1 MSKFYTAVHTVGNTV
16 VEIGYENGK
25 RVVNKTQFQPTL
37 FVPSLKKGARWHSLE
52 GIPLEAFQPGD
63 IGDCREAIDRYSSVA
78 NFKIYGN
85 TDWTAQYIGDQYP
98 GEVPYVYKDLR
109 VGFIDIETESENG
122 FPSLEDPNER
132 INAITVE
139 NDGKRVS
146 FALQEFDL
154 PGVECHV
161 FADERSMLRAFLEYW
176 ETHYPDIITGW
187 NIRFFDIPYI
197 YKRVVKLFDE
207 KTAKRLSPI
216 RKIQEKIVN
225 RKGKDHT
232 VFDLLGVA
240 TLDYYELYIK
250 FTYTNRESYSLNHI
264 ANVELGEEKLD
275 YSEHDS
281 IKDFYT
287 KDFQKFMEYNSHD
300 VTLVQK
306 LDKKLKL
313 LELVV
318 ALAYNAKVNFT
329 DTFSQVKTWD
339 CIIYHHLASKFIAV
353 PLKPEVEE
361 KSEQFQ
367 GAYVKDPQ
375 VGMHNWIVSFDLD
388 SLYPHLI
395 MQYNISP
402 ETKDALGKRN
412 TLDPDH
418 VLNPHSETAQT
429 QFLRVQDHQQA
440 AVEKNLAIAANG
452 VYFKRDKQGF
462 LPELMETMYE
472 ERKMYKEKMLEAKR
486 ALKALDATASA
497 TKREEL
503 EYQISKYHNFQLVRK
518 IQLNSA
524 FGAVGNQ
531 YFRYYDIDCAEAI
544 TVSGKLSIRWIE
556 QELNKFLNRM
566 AGTTDV
572 DFVVASDTDSVY
584 LCMDNVVQR
593 IFAGKSIPDAKIT
606 ETLEKLC
613 KDKIEPFIQQRYEE
627 LAKTMNAYA
636 QKMHM
641 KRESICSKGIWTAKK
656 RYMLNVMM
664 GEEGV
669 LLKEPELKI
678 MGIETARSSTPQIV
692 RKALKTAISLIM
704 NQGEKAVQDFVEQF
718 RDQFDQAGIDDI
730 AFPRSVSGMD
740 KYSCKTGVYKKS
752 TPIAVKGSLLFNHF
766 LYENGLEKKYR
777 PIGEAEK
784 IKFVYLKEPNPLSF
798 VSGNEHVISF
808 GTQIPKELH
817 LDKYVDRDLQFEK
830 SFEDP
835 LKTIL
840 DVLQWSIRKTPSL
853 EDFFV

>member
-1 MSKFYTAVHTVGNTV
+1 MAEFYTAIYTIGNDIA
-16 VEIGYENGK
+16 EIYYKDGK
-25 RVVNKTQFQPTL
+25 RHTRRVAFQPSL
-37 FVPSLKKGARWHSLE
+37 FAPSLTKTAIWHSLE
-52 GIPLEAFQPGD
+52 GIPLDEWSPGS
-63 IGDCREAIDRYSSVA
+63 ISDCKDVIDGYSTVS

-85 TDWTAQYIGDQYP
+85 TDWSAQYIAKTYP
-98 GEVPYVYKDLR
+98 GEVQYDYTQLR
-109 VGFIDIETESENG
+109 IGFLDIETECEDG
-122 FPSLEDPNER
+122 FPSITNPNER
-132 INAITVE
+132 INAITIE
-139 NDGKRVS
+139 IDGKRIS
-146 FALQEFDL
+146 FALNQFDL

-161 FADERSMLRAFLEYW
+161 FGDERDMLRAFLEYW
-176 ETHYPDIITGW
+176 ELHYPDIITGW

-197 YKRVVKLFDE
+197 HGRIVKLFDQ
-207 KTAKRLSPI
+207 KTARRLSPLK
-216 RKIQEKIVN
+216 RIQEKIVN

-264 ANVELGEEKLD
+264 ANVELGEAKLD
-275 YSEHDS
+275 YTEYDS
-281 IKDFYT
+281 IHEFYT

-339 CIIYHHLASKFIAV
+339 CIIYHHLAAKKIV
-353 PLKPEVEE
+353 IPLKPEAEE
-361 KSEQFQ
+361 KGEQFE

-402 ETKDALGKRN
+402 ETKDRLGKRN
-412 TLDPDH
+412 TLTPDY
-418 VLNPHSETAQT
+418 VLDSESEEAQK
-429 QFLRVQDHQQA
+429 QFIRYQDHYQYAQ
-440 AVEKNLAIAANG
+440 EHNTTIAANG
-452 VYFKRDKQGF
+452 VYFTRDRQGF

-472 ERKMYKEKMLEAKR
+472 ERKLYKEKMLDAKR
-486 ALKALDATASA
+486 QLKGLPESAIEERSRLDFEIT
-497 TKREEL
+497 
-503 EYQISKYHNFQLVRK
+503 KYHNFQLVRK

-524 FGAVGNQ
+524 FGAIGNP

-544 TVSGKLSIRWIE
+544 TVSGKLAIRWIE
-556 QELNKFLNRM
+556 QELNKYLNKLV
-566 AGTTDV
+566 GTTDT
-572 DFVVASDTDSVY
+572 DFVIASDTDSVY
-584 LCMDNVVQR
+584 LCLDKVVQK
-593 IFAGKSIPDAKIT
+593 IFKNSTTDAKIT

-613 KDKIEPFIQQRYEE
+613 KDKIEPFISSRYEE
-627 LAKTMNAYA
+627 LAKRVNAYA

-664 GEEGV
+664 GEDGV

-704 NQGEKAVQDFVEQF
+704 NKGETAVQKFVEEF
-718 RDQFDQAGIDDI
+718 REEFESAPIDDI
-730 AFPRSVSGMD
+730 AFPRSVTGIE
-740 KYSCKTGVYKKS
+740 KYSCRTGVYKKS
-752 TPIAVKGSLLFNHF
+752 TPIAVKGSLLFNYF
-766 LYENGLEKKYR
+766 LTKNGMDKKYR
-777 PIGEAEK
+777 LIGEADK
-784 IKFVYLKEPNPLSF
+784 VKFVYLKEPNPLSV
-798 VSGNEHVISF
+798 VSGKEQVISF
-808 GTQIPKELH
+808 MNQIPKELN
-817 LDKYVDRDLQFEK
+817 LDKYVNRDLQFEK
-830 SFEDP
+830 SFKDP

-840 DVLQWSIRKTPSL
+840 DVLYWNIESRPSL
-853 EDFFV
+853 EQFFV

>member
-25 RVVNKTQFQPTL
+25 RVVNKTTFQPTL

-52 GIPLEAFQPGD
+52 GVPLEAFQPGD

-146 FALQEFDL
+146 FALHEFDL
-154 PGVECHV
+154 PNVECHV
-161 FADERSMLRAFLEYW
+161 FGDERSMLRAFLEYW

-395 MQYNISP
+395 MGFNISP
-402 ETKDALGKRN
+402 ETKDKLGKRN
-412 TLDPDH
+412 TLNPDFIIS
-418 VLNPHSETAQT
+418 PDSEEAGK
-429 QFLRVQDHQQA
+429 QFIRYQDHYEYAQ
-440 AVEKNLAIAANG
+440 KYNTTIAANG
-452 VYFKRDKQGF
+452 VYFTRDKQGF

-472 ERKMYKEKMLEAKR
+472 ERKMYKEKMLDAKR
-486 ALKALDATASA
+486 ELK
-497 TKREEL
+497 
-503 EYQISKYHNFQLVRK
+503 
-518 IQLNSA
+518 
-524 FGAVGNQ
+524 
-531 YFRYYDIDCAEAI
+531 
-544 TVSGKLSIRWIE
+544 
-556 QELNKFLNRM
+556 
-566 AGTTDV
+566 
-572 DFVVASDTDSVY
+572 
-584 LCMDNVVQR
+584 
-593 IFAGKSIPDAKIT
+593 
-606 ETLEKLC
+606 
-613 KDKIEPFIQQRYEE
+613 KIEEE
-627 LAKTMNAYA
+627 I
-636 QKMHM
+636 
-641 KRESICSKGIWTAKK
+641 KR
-656 RYMLNVMM
+656 R
-664 GEEGV
+664 
-669 LLKEPELKI
+669 
-678 MGIETARSSTPQIV
+678 
-692 RKALKTAISLIM
+692 
-704 NQGEKAVQDFVEQF
+704 
-718 RDQFDQAGIDDI
+718 
-730 AFPRSVSGMD
+730 
-740 KYSCKTGVYKKS
+740 
-752 TPIAVKGSLLFNHF
+752 
-766 LYENGLEKKYR
+766 GLSE
-777 PIGEAEK
+777 
-784 IKFVYLKEPNPLSF
+784 
-798 VSGNEHVISF
+798 
-808 GTQIPKELH
+808 
-817 LDKYVDRDLQFEK
+817 
-830 SFEDP
+830 
-835 LKTIL
+835 
-840 DVLQWSIRKTPSL
+840 
-853 EDFFV
+853 

>member
-1 MSKFYTAVHTVGNTV
+1 MAEFYTAVYTLGNDIA
-16 VEIGYENGK
+16 EIYYKDGK
-25 RVVNKTQFQPTL
+25 RHTRRVAFQPSL
-37 FVPSLKKGARWHSLE
+37 FAPSLTKKAQWRSLE
-52 GIPLEAFQPGD
+52 GLPLDEWSPGS
-63 IGDCREAIDRYSSVA
+63 ISDCKETIEQYSTVS

-85 TDWTAQYIGDQYP
+85 TDWSAQYIAKAYP
-98 GEVPYVYKDLR
+98 GEVQYDYKQLR
-109 VGFIDIETESENG
+109 IGFLDIETECEDG
-122 FPSLEDPNER
+122 FPSIINPNER
-132 INAITVE
+132 INAITIE
-139 NDGKRVS
+139 TDGKRVS
-146 FALQEFDL
+146 FALNEFEL

-161 FADERSMLRAFLEYW
+161 FGDERDMLRSFLEYW
-176 ETHYPDIITGW
+176 ELHYPDIITGW

-197 YKRVVKLFDE
+197 YGRIAKLFDE
-207 KTAKRLSPI
+207 KTAKRLSPL
-216 RKIQEKIVN
+216 RRVQEKIVN

-264 ANVELGEEKLD
+264 ANVELGEAKLD
-275 YSEHDS
+275 YTEYDS
-281 IKDFYT
+281 IHEFYT

-339 CIIYHHLASKFIAV
+339 CIIYHHLAAKKIAI

-361 KSEQFQ
+361 KGEQFE

-402 ETKDALGKRN
+402 ETKDKLGKRN
-412 TLDPDH
+412 TLSPDYI
-418 VLNPHSETAQT
+418 LNPDSEEAKK
-429 QFLRVQDHQQA
+429 QFIRYQDHYEYAQ
-440 AVEKNLAIAANG
+440 KYNTTIAANG
-452 VYFKRDKQGF
+452 VYFARDRQGF

-472 ERKMYKEKMLEAKR
+472 ERKLYKEKMLDAKR
-486 ALKALDATASA
+486 QLKALPESA
-497 TKREEL
+497 TEERSRL
-503 EYQISKYHNFQLVRK
+503 DFEITKYHNFQLVRK

-524 FGAVGNQ
+524 FGAVGNP

-544 TVSGKLSIRWIE
+544 TVSGKLAIRWIE
-556 QELNKFLNRM
+556 QELNKYLNKLV
-566 AGTTDV
+566 GTTDT
-572 DFVVASDTDSVY
+572 DFVIASDTDSVY
-584 LCMDNVVQR
+584 LCLDKVVQK
-593 IFAGKSIPDAKIT
+593 IFTKPATDAKIT

-613 KDKIEPFIQQRYEE
+613 KDKIEPFIGSRYEE
-627 LAKTMNAYA
+627 LAKRVNAYA
-636 QKMHM
+636 QKMRM

-664 GEEGV
+664 GEDGV

-692 RKALKTAISLIM
+692 RKALKTAIGLIM
-704 NQGEKAVQDFVEQF
+704 NRGETAVREFVCTF
-718 RDQFDQAGIDDI
+718 RNEFDTAPVDDI
-730 AFPRSVSGMD
+730 AFPRSVTGMD
-740 KYSCKTGVYKKS
+740 KYSCKTHVYKKS

-766 LYENGLEKKYR
+766 LTKNGMDKKYR
-777 PIGEAEK
+777 LIGEADK
-784 IKFVYLKEPNPLSF
+784 IKFVYLKEPNPLSH
-798 VSGNEHVISF
+798 VSGKEQVISF

-817 LDKYVDRDLQFEK
+817 LDKYVNRDLQFEK
-830 SFEDP
+830 SFKDP

-840 DVLQWSIRKTPSL
+840 DVLHWSIENQPTL

>member
-1 MSKFYTAVHTVGNTV
+1 
-16 VEIGYENGK
+16 
-25 RVVNKTQFQPTL
+25 
-37 FVPSLKKGARWHSLE
+37 
-52 GIPLEAFQPGD
+52 
-63 IGDCREAIDRYSSVA
+63 
-78 NFKIYGN
+78 
-85 TDWTAQYIGDQYP
+85 
-98 GEVPYVYKDLR
+98 
-109 VGFIDIETESENG
+109 
-122 FPSLEDPNER
+122 
-132 INAITVE
+132 
-139 NDGKRVS
+139 
-146 FALQEFDL
+146 
-154 PGVECHV
+154 
-161 FADERSMLRAFLEYW
+161 
-176 ETHYPDIITGW
+176 
-187 NIRFFDIPYI
+187 
-197 YKRVVKLFDE
+197 
-207 KTAKRLSPI
+207 
-216 RKIQEKIVN
+216 
-225 RKGKDHT
+225 
-232 VFDLLGVA
+232 
-240 TLDYYELYIK
+240 
-250 FTYTNRESYSLNHI
+250 
-264 ANVELGEEKLD
+264 
-275 YSEHDS
+275 
-281 IKDFYT
+281 
-287 KDFQKFMEYNSHD
+287 
-300 VTLVQK
+300 
-306 LDKKLKL
+306 
-313 LELVV
+313 
-318 ALAYNAKVNFT
+318 
-329 DTFSQVKTWD
+329 
-339 CIIYHHLASKFIAV
+339 
-353 PLKPEVEE
+353 
-361 KSEQFQ
+361 
-367 GAYVKDPQ
+367 
-375 VGMHNWIVSFDLD
+375 
-388 SLYPHLI
+388 
-395 MQYNISP
+395 
-402 ETKDALGKRN
+402 
-412 TLDPDH
+412 
-418 VLNPHSETAQT
+418 
-429 QFLRVQDHQQA
+429 
-440 AVEKNLAIAANG
+440 
-452 VYFKRDKQGF
+452 
-462 LPELMETMYE
+462 
-472 ERKMYKEKMLEAKR
+472 MLEAKR

-497 TKREEL
+497 AKREEL

-584 LCMDNVVQR
+584 LCMDKVVQR

-636 QKMHM
+636 QKMRM

-718 RDQFDQAGIDDI
+718 KDQFDQAGIDDI

>member
-1 MSKFYTAVHTVGNTV
+1 MAEFYTAVHCFGDTIA
-16 VEIGYENGK
+16 EIYYKDGK
-25 RVVNKTQFQPTL
+25 RHTRKTQFL
-37 FVPSLKKGARWHSLE
+37 PSLFAPSLTKVTPWRSLE
-52 GIPLEAFQPGD
+52 GLPLDEFCPGSISECKD
-63 IGDCREAIDRYSSVA
+63 TIEQYSNVA
-78 NFKIYGN
+78 NFQIYGN
-85 TDWTAQYIGDQYP
+85 TDWTAQYIAKTYP
-98 GEVPYVYKDLR
+98 GEVEYDYKSLR
-109 VGFIDIETESENG
+109 VGFLDIETESEDG
-122 FPSLEDPNER
+122 FPSISDPNER
-132 INAITVE
+132 INAITIE
-139 NDGKRVS
+139 TDGKRVS
-146 FALQEFDL
+146 FALHEFDL

-161 FADERSMLRAFLEYW
+161 FGDERSMLRAFLEYW
-176 ETHYPDIITGW
+176 ELHYPDIITGW

-197 YKRVVKLFDE
+197 YGRVAKLFDE
-207 KTAKRLSPI
+207 KTAKRLSPFK
-216 RKIQEKIVN
+216 KIQEKIIN

-250 FTYTNRESYSLNHI
+250 FTYTNRESYALNHI
-264 ANVELGEEKLD
+264 AQVELGERKLD
-275 YSEHDS
+275 YTEHDS
-281 IKDFYT
+281 IRDFYT
-287 KDFQKFMEYNSHD
+287 NDFQKFMEYNSHD

-339 CIIYHHLASKFIAV
+339 CIIYHHLHSKGVVI
-353 PLKPEVEE
+353 PLKPQAEE
-361 KSEQFQ
+361 KAQQFE

-402 ETKDALGKRN
+402 ETKDKLGKRN
-412 TLDPDH
+412 TLSPDYI
-418 VLNPHSETAQT
+418 LNPHSEDAQK
-429 QFLRVQDHQQA
+429 QFIRYQDHYEYAQ
-440 AVEKNLAIAANG
+440 KHNTTIAANG
-452 VYFKRDKQGF
+452 VYFTRAKQGF
-462 LPELMETMYE
+462 LPELMETMYG
-472 ERKMYKEKMLEAKR
+472 ERKLYKEKMLEAKR
-486 ALKALDATASA
+486 ELKALPETASQA
-497 TKREEL
+497 ERDRL
-503 EYQISKYHNFQLVRK
+503 EFDITKYHNFQLVRK

-524 FGAVGNQ
+524 FGAVGNP

-556 QELNKFLNRM
+556 QELNKYLNKM

-584 LCMDNVVQR
+584 LCLDKVVQK
-593 IFAGKSIPDAKIT
+593 IFTKPATDQKIT
-606 ETLEKLC
+606 EVLEKLC
-613 KDKIEPFIQQRYEE
+613 KDKIEPYITTKYEE
-627 LAKTMNAYA
+627 LAARVNAYD
-636 QKMHM
+636 QKMRM

-664 GEEGV
+664 GEDGV

-692 RKALKTAISLIM
+692 RQALKTAIGLIM
-704 NQGEKAVQDFVEQF
+704 NEGEGAVKRFVQEFQ
-718 RDQFDQAGIDDI
+718 DQFNSAPVEEI
-730 AFPRSVSGMD
+730 AFPRSVTGME
-740 KYSCKTGVYKKS
+740 KYSCKTNVYKKS

-766 LYENGLEKKYR
+766 LTKHGLDKKYR
-777 PIGEAEK
+777 LIGEADK
-784 IKFVYLKEPNPLSF
+784 IKFIYLKEPNPLSH
-798 VSGNEHVISF
+798 VSGKEQVISF
-808 GTQIPKELH
+808 MNQIPKELH
-817 LDKYVDRDLQFEK
+817 LDKYVNRDLQFEK
-830 SFEDP
+830 SFKEP

-840 DVLQWSIRKTPSL
+840 DVLYWSIENQPTL

>member
-1 MSKFYTAVHTVGNTV
+1 MAKFYTAVHTIGNTV
-16 VEIGYENGK
+16 IEIGYENGK
-25 RVVNKTQFQPTL
+25 RSINKTAFQPTL
-37 FVPSLKKGARWHSLE
+37 YAPSLTKQTPYRTLE
-52 GIPLEAFQPGD
+52 GLPVDAWHPGD
-63 IGDCREAIDRYSSVA
+63 ISDCREAIERYSSVA
-78 NFKIYGN
+78 NFPIYGN
-85 TDWTAQYIGDQYP
+85 TDWTAQYIAEQYP
-98 GEVPYVYKDLR
+98 GEVQYDYKSLR
-109 VGFIDIETESENG
+109 IGFLDIETESEDG

-132 INAITVE
+132 INAITIE
-139 NDGKRVS
+139 TDGKRVS
-146 FALQEFDL
+146 FALHEFAL
-154 PGVECHV
+154 PDVECLV
-161 FADERSMLRAFLEYW
+161 FGDERSMLRSFIEYW
-176 ETHYPDIITGW
+176 EQHYPDIITGW

-197 YKRVVKLFDE
+197 YKRVLKLFDE

-232 VFDLLGVA
+232 VYDLLGVA

-318 ALAYNAKVNFT
+318 ALAYIAKVNFT

-339 CIIYHHLASKFIAV
+339 CIIYHHLASKNIVV

-361 KSEQFQ
+361 KSQQFE

-395 MQYNISP
+395 MGFNISP
-402 ETKDALGKRN
+402 ETKDKLGKRN
-412 TLDPDH
+412 TLSPDYII
-418 VLNPHSETAQT
+418 NPESEDAKK
-429 QFLRVQDHQQA
+429 QFIRYQDHYEYAQ
-440 AVEKNLAIAANG
+440 KHNTTIAANG
-452 VYFKRDKQGF
+452 VYFTRAKQGF
-462 LPELMETMYE
+462 LPELMETMYG
-472 ERKMYKEKMLEAKR
+472 ERKLYKEKMLEAKR
-486 ALKALDATASA
+486 ELKALPDTASQA
-497 TKREEL
+497 ERDRL
-503 EYQISKYHNFQLVRK
+503 EFDITKYHNFQLVRK

-524 FGAVGNQ
+524 FGAVGNP

-544 TVSGKLSIRWIE
+544 TVSGKLAIRWIE
-556 QELNKFLNRM
+556 QELNGYLNKM
-566 AGTTDV
+566 VGTTGV

-584 LCMDNVVQR
+584 LCLDKVVEK
-593 IFAGKSIPDAKIT
+593 IFTKPATNQKIT
-606 ETLEKLC
+606 TTLEKLC
-613 KDKIEPFIQQRYEE
+613 KDKIEPFIAASYEKLAQRV
-627 LAKTMNAYA
+627 NAYA
-636 QKMHM
+636 QKMRM

-664 GEEGV
+664 GEDGV
-669 LLKEPELKI
+669 LLKQPELKI

-692 RKALKTAISLIM
+692 RKALKTAIGLIM
-704 NQGEKAVQDFVEQF
+704 NKGEAAVQEFVKTF
-718 RDQFDQAGIDDI
+718 RDDFDTQPVDEI
-730 AFPRSVSGMD
+730 AFPRSVTGMD
-740 KYSCKTGVYKKS
+740 KYSCRTQVYKKS
-752 TPIAVKGSLLFNHF
+752 TPIAVKGSLLYNHF
-766 LYENGLEKKYR
+766 LKKNGLDKKYR
-777 PIGEAEK
+777 LIGEAEK
-784 IKFVYLKEPNPLSF
+784 IKFIYLKEPNPLSF
-798 VSGNEHVISF
+798 VSGNEQVISF
-808 GTQIPKELH
+808 GTQIPKELD
-817 LDKYVDRDLQFEK
+817 LDKYVDRDKQFEK

-840 DVLQWSIRKTPSL
+840 DVLQWRIKTVPSL

>member
-25 RVVNKTQFQPTL
+25 RVVNKTTFQPTL

-52 GIPLEAFQPGD
+52 GVPLEAFQPGD

-146 FALQEFDL
+146 FALQQFDL

-161 FADERSMLRAFLEYW
+161 FGDERSMLRAFLEYW

-339 CIIYHHLASKFIAV
+339 CIIYHHLASKFIVV

-402 ETKDALGKRN
+402 ETKDPLGKRN

-429 QFLRVQDHQQA
+429 QFLRVQDHQEC
-440 AVEKNLAIAANG
+440 AVQKNLAIAANG

-497 TKREEL
+497 AKREEL

-566 AGTTDV
+566 AGTADV

-584 LCMDNVVQR
+584 LCMDKVVQR
-593 IFAGKSIPDAKIT
+593 IFAGKSMTDAKIT

-636 QKMHM
+636 QKMRM

-692 RKALKTAISLIM
+692 RKALKAAISLIM

-718 RDQFDQAGIDDI
+718 KDQFDQAGIDDI

-740 KYSCKTGVYKKS
+740 KYACKTGVYKKS

-808 GTQIPKELH
+808 GNQIPKELH

>member
-1 MSKFYTAVHTVGNTV
+1 MSKFYTAVHSVGNTV
-16 VEIGYENGK
+16 IEIGYENGK
-25 RVVNKTQFQPTL
+25 RVVNKTAFQPTL
-37 FVPSLKKGARWHSLE
+37 YAPSLTKQSPHRTLDGLPVDAWH
-52 GIPLEAFQPGD
+52 PGD
-63 IGDCREAIDRYSSVA
+63 ISDCREAIEKYSTVA
-78 NFKIYGN
+78 NFPLYGN
-85 TDWTAQYIGDQYP
+85 TDWVAQYIGQQYP
-98 GEVPYVYKDLR
+98 GEVPYDYKTLR
-109 VGFIDIETESENG
+109 IGFLDIETESEDG

-132 INAITVE
+132 INAITIE
-139 NDGKRVS
+139 TDGKRVS
-146 FALQEFDL
+146 FALHKFAL
-154 PGVECHV
+154 PDVECLV
-161 FADERSMLRAFLEYW
+161 FGDERSMLRAFIEYW
-176 ETHYPDIITGW
+176 EQHYPDIITGW

-275 YSEHDS
+275 YSEHES

-339 CIIYHHLASKFIAV
+339 CIIYHHLASKNIVV

-361 KSEQFQ
+361 KNEQFE

-402 ETKDALGKRN
+402 ETKLKVSKRN
-412 TLDPDH
+412 TLKPEYVIDPDTEEANKQLLRFNH
-418 VLNPHSETAQT
+418 EHRELAQT
-429 QFLRVQDHQQA
+429 ENA
-440 AVEKNLAIAANG
+440 TIAANG
-452 VYFKRDKQGF
+452 VYFYRHTQGF

-486 ALKALDATASA
+486 KLKAGTDLSPAE
-497 TKREEL
+497 KERL
-503 EYQISKYHNFQLVRK
+503 EYDISKYNNFQLVRK

-524 FGAVGNQ
+524 FGAVGNP

-556 QELNKFLNRM
+556 NKLNEFLNKM
-566 AGTTDV
+566 VGTSGE
-572 DFVVASDTDSVY
+572 DFIVASDTDSVY
-584 LCMDNVVQR
+584 LCLDKVVEKIYGNKQV
-593 IFAGKSIPDAKIT
+593 SDAKIT
-606 ETLEKLC
+606 ETLQRLC
-613 KDKIEPFIQQRYEE
+613 TDKIEPFIDSKYQE
-627 LAKTMNAYA
+627 LAERVNAYA
-636 QKMHM
+636 QKMRM

-664 GEEGV
+664 GEDGV

-704 NQGEKAVQDFVEQF
+704 NKGEDAVQEFVETF
-718 RDQFDQAGIDDI
+718 RGQFDAAPVDEI
-730 AFPRSVSGMD
+730 AFPRSVTGME
-740 KYSCKTGVYKKS
+740 KYASKTDVYKKS
-752 TPIAVKGSLLFNHF
+752 TPIAVKGSLLYNHF
-766 LYENGLEKKYR
+766 LRKNGLEKKYR

-784 IKFVYLKEPNPLSF
+784 IKFVYLKEPNPLSH
-798 VSGNEHVISF
+798 VSGKEQVISF
-808 GTQIPKELH
+808 GSQIPKELH
-817 LDKYVDRDLQFEK
+817 LDKYVNRDLQFEK

-840 DVLQWSIRKTPSL
+840 NVLQWSIRKTASL